1 MVRTPPASRHGLIPQ
16 RRITSA
22 SPELIRVED
31 DDASR
36 LADGWSVMVKRLVEF
51 PLEDGGTVLVQAE
64 DGTAAGG
71 HDGGEVTR
79 GWGNRDERVVLQAQ
93 QSFEQAV
100 GRVQPAVQALVR
112 RLRSVAESPEE
123 IKVDFGLELSAE
135 VGAFVAGASSTGNF
149 TVSMTWRPARAPRS
163 VPDPAESGPDD
174 PANGT
179 AG

>member
-1 MVRTPPASRHGLIPQ
+1 MVGTLPASRHGPVTQ
-16 RRITSA
+16 RRITSTP
-22 SPELIRVED
+22 PELIRVE

-36 LADGWSVMVKRLVEF
+36 LADGWSVMGKRLVEF
-51 PLEDGGTVLVQAE
+51 TLEDGSTVLVQAE

-71 HDGGEVTR
+71 YGGGEVTR
-79 GWGNRDERVVLQAQ
+79 GWGDRDERVVVRAQ
-93 QSFEQAV
+93 QSFEEAV

-163 VPDPAESGPDD
+163 APDPAESGRDD

>member
-1 MVRTPPASRHGLIPQ
+1 MA
-16 RRITSA
+16 
-22 SPELIRVED
+22 
-31 DDASR
+31 
-36 LADGWSVMVKRLVEF
+36 KRLVEF

-71 HDGGEVTR
+71 HGGGEVTR
-79 GWGNRDERVVLQAQ
+79 GWGDRDERLVLQAQ

-149 TVSMTWRPARAPRS
+149 TVSMTWRPERAAEP
-163 VPDPAESGPDD
+163 VPGAAESSPDD
-174 PANGT
+174 EADEAPG
-179 AG
+179 

>member
-1 MVRTPPASRHGLIPQ
+1 MA
-16 RRITSA
+16 
-22 SPELIRVED
+22 
-31 DDASR
+31 
-36 LADGWSVMVKRLVEF
+36 KRLVEF
-51 PLEDGGTVLVQAE
+51 PLEDGGSLLVQVE
-64 DGTAAGG
+64 DGGAVGG
-71 HDGGEVTR
+71 YGGGEVTR
-79 GWGNRDERVVLQAQ
+79 GWGDRDERVVLKAQ

-100 GRVQPAVQALVR
+100 ARVQPAVQSLVR
-112 RLRSVAESPEE
+112 RLRSVAERPEE

-163 VPDPAESGPDD
+163 APDPAGSGRDD